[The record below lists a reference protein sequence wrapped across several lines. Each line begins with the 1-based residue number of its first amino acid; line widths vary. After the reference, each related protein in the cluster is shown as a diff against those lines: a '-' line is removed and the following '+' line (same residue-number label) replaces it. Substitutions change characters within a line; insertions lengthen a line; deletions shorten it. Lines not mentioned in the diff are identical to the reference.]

1 MDNRLENLL
10 LISNNIFY
18 FPLKSSSSL
27 NFYWKII
34 SHIPIDM
41 DEINYHNSILNQSSL
56 YECHN
61 APCTQLL
68 INSSNEQFICLKCE
82 KIK

>member
-1 MDNRLENLL
+1 MDNRLENLF

-18 FPLKSSSSL
+18 LPLKSSLSST
-27 NFYWKII
+27 FYWKIL
-34 SHIPIDM
+34 SNLPIDM
-41 DEINYHNSILNQSSL
+41 DEVDYHGRISNQSSL

-61 APCTQLL
+61 SPCTEP
-68 INSSNEQFICLKCE
+68 ITNEQFICLKCN

>member
-10 LISNNIFY
+10 LLSNNTRY
-18 FPLKSSSSL
+18 RPMRSL
-27 NFYWKII
+27 ALTSAYWSIVANL
-34 SHIPIDM
+34 PVDM
-41 DEINYHNSILNQSSL
+41 DEVDYHGPASHQSSL

-68 INSSNEQFICLKCE
+68 VDPSDEQFICPTCR